1 VAPSALQSHE
11 HSSQPCTLPD
21 CIYQCKTCN
30 KALCS
35 KCAINAKHRLH
46 ELEDFE
52 EYRDA
57 LVNRINQAKNE
68 IRELL
73 NIEGLNPRVGEEKY
87 QEANKSI
94 DDRYEAL
101 VKVLKEARDQCKE
114 SNKRA
119 YLTY

>member
-1 VAPSALQSHE
+1 M
-11 HSSQPCTLPD
+11 
-21 CIYQCKTCN
+21 
-30 KALCS
+30 CS

-46 ELEDFE
+46 ELEDYE
-52 EYRDA
+52 EYRDT

-68 IRELL
+68 VRDLL
-73 NIEGLNPRVGEEKY
+73 NIDGLNSRVGEDKY

-101 VKVLKEARDQCKE
+101 VKTLKEARDQCKE
-114 SNKRA
+114 SNKKA

>member
-1 VAPSALQSHE
+1 MAPSIVLNHE
-11 HSSQPCTLPD
+11 HSSQSCNLPD

-46 ELEDFE
+46 ELEDYE

-73 NIEGLNPRVGEEKY
+73 NIEGLNPRVGEDKY

-101 VKVLKEARDQCKE
+101 VKILKEARD
-114 SNKRA
+114 
-119 YLTY
+119 

>member
-1 VAPSALQSHE
+1 MVPSTVHSRE
-11 HSSQPCTLPD
+11 HSYQACLLPD

-52 EYRDA
+52 EYTDA
-57 LVNRINQAKNE
+57 LFNRINQAKAE
-68 IRELL
+68 IRDLL
-73 NIEGLNPRVGEEKY
+73 SVEELNPRVGEDKY

-94 DDRYEAL
+94 DNRYEAL
-101 VKVLKEARDQCKE
+101 VKMMREARDQCKE

>member
-1 VAPSALQSHE
+1 MVPSTVHSRE
-11 HSSQPCTLPD
+11 HSYQPCLLPD

-57 LVNRINQAKNE
+57 LVNRINLAKAE
-68 IRELL
+68 IRDLL
-73 NIEGLNPRVGEEKY
+73 SVEELNPRVGEDKY

-94 DDRYEAL
+94 DNRYEAL
-101 VKVLKEARDQCKE
+101 VKMMREARDQCKD

>member
-1 VAPSALQSHE
+1 
-11 HSSQPCTLPD
+11 
-21 CIYQCKTCN
+21 
-30 KALCS
+30 
-35 KCAINAKHRLH
+35 
-46 ELEDFE
+46 
-52 EYRDA
+52 
-57 LVNRINQAKNE
+57 
-68 IRELL
+68 
-73 NIEGLNPRVGEEKY
+73 VGEEKY